1 MSLQIQ
7 VTADVAGASRQIQDF
22 SKKSTNALT
31 SLSLALQDLPFGF
44 IGIQNNLP
52 GILKGFQDMSEEAKN
67 GASVLSQLKG
77 ALIGP
82 AGLYLAFSAV
92 SAIVT
97 KITLEYGSLGAALDA
112 LFTKQ
117 TKFNEVIVRAA
128 ESLKEY
134 NKAIITNNEISGQAS
149 ASQNGQAL
157 AARAL
162 LATVLDLTKTE
173 AERKNAL
180 DRLKKLDE
188 ERFKNFDIEKGK
200 IDGLKQAVEGYTRA
214 LIAQSVAS
222 KFVDQVSN
230 TSVELEKQRNALQEL
245 YDQLDLLEKTY
256 PNLAKEAK
264 NYRKELI
271 ESQGRLGAGMVEP
284 AKGVLDYISTFKKIG
299 EQEGVIKG
307 LVKQLEDLNTATLKA
322 VQSASALASPFAEKE
337 LKGKKPKKEKE
348 LDLEELSRKARY
360 AALKLEEQ
368 ADKNRLKYLQEQL
381 KLEQQIT
388 KETFAQA
395 DKDMKADAEAF
406 SKVNF
411 KKLSEFTKP
420 LDELQKSFE
429 ATKIFLQDIFF
440 NPLQDLFKN
449 FLDTGKFTFKE
460 FGNVVLENLKR
471 IVAQIAAQ
479 QVIQL
484 LAQVLNPLGALASTG
499 VLTNPAGNAGK
510 GQKSILSALSN
521 IFLGRVANPNF
532 GGIESGQMGMSG
544 SVNLVLRGTDL
555 VGSINRTNSQI
566 SRVG

>member
-7 VTADVAGASRQIQDF
+7 VTADVAGAGKQIEDF
-22 SKKSTNALT
+22 SKKSRTALN
-31 SLSLALQDLPFGF
+31 SLSLVAQDLPFGF

-52 GILKGFQDMSEEAKN
+52 GVISSFGELTKEAGGVTGALKQL
-67 GASVLSQLKG
+67 ASS
-77 ALIGP
+77 LIGP
-82 AGLYLAFSAV
+82 AGLFLAFSAV
-92 SAIVT
+92 TAGVT
-97 KITLEYGSLGAALDA
+97 FLIQKYGSLSAALDA

-117 TKFNEVIVRAA
+117 TKFNEVIVKAN

-134 NKAIITNNEISGQAS
+134 NKSIITNNEISGQAA
-149 ASQNGQAL
+149 ASQNGQIL
-157 AARAL
+157 TARAL
-162 LATVLDLTKTE
+162 LGTILDLSKTE

-200 IDGLKQAVEGYTRA
+200 INGLEEAVASYTRA

-222 KFVDQVSN
+222 KFVEQVSN
-230 TSVELEKQRNALQEL
+230 TSVQLEIQRNALGEL
-245 YDQLDLLEKTY
+245 YDQLDLLQKTY
-256 PNLAKEAK
+256 PNLAYEAEKYK
-264 NYRKELI
+264 NEVVD
-271 ESQGRLGAGMVEP
+271 SQGRLGAGMVKP
-284 AKGVLDYISTFKKIG
+284 TKGVIDYISTLKRIG
-299 EQEGVIKG
+299 EQEGSIKVI
-307 LVKQLEDLNTATLKA
+307 VKQLEDLNTATLNA

-360 AALKLEEQ
+360 AALKLQEE

-381 KLEQQIT
+381 KIEEKIT

-532 GGIESGQMGMSG
+532 GGVGGGQMGMSG

-555 VGSINRTNSQI
+555 VGSINRTNAQI

>member
-7 VTADVAGASRQIQDF
+7 VTADVANASRQIQDF

-52 GILKGFQDMSEEAKN
+52 GIIKGFQDMGEEAKN
-67 GASVLSQLKG
+67 GASVLSQLKN

-92 SAIVT
+92 TAIVT

-117 TKFNEVIVRAA
+117 TKYNEVIVRAS

-134 NKAIITNNEISGQAS
+134 NKSIITNNEISGQAS

-162 LATVLDLTKTE
+162 LATILNLSKTE

-180 DRLKKLDE
+180 ERLKKLDE

-200 IDGLKQAVEGYTRA
+200 INGLEEAVASYTRA

-222 KFVDQVSN
+222 KFVDQVSS

-245 YDQLDLLEKTY
+245 YNQLDLLEKTY
-256 PNLAKEAK
+256 PNLAYEAEKYK
-264 NYRKELI
+264 NEVVD
-271 ESQGRLGAGMVEP
+271 SQGRLGAGMVKP
-284 AKGVLDYISTFKKIG
+284 TKGVIDYISTLKRIG
-299 EQEGVIKG
+299 EQEGSIKVI
-307 LVKQLEDLNTATLKA
+307 VKQLEDLNTATLNA

-360 AALKLEEQ
+360 AALKLQEE

-381 KLEQQIT
+381 KLEEKIT

-440 NPLQDLFKN
+440 NPLQDLFQN

-460 FGNVVLENLKR
+460 FGKVVLDNLKR

-499 VLTNPAGNAGK
+499 VLTNPAANAGR
-510 GQKSILSALSN
+510 GQRGILSALSN
-521 IFLGRVANPNF
+521 IFIGRVANPNF
-532 GGIESGQMGMSG
+532 GGVDGGTMGMTG

-555 VGSINRTNSQI
+555 VGAINRTNSQI